1 MESVVQSQ
9 PLSYKE
15 QLKPLGKIRSV
26 EDFFK
31 YYVFMKSAQ
40 EMPREIDLFFF
51 RDNEVPMWEES
62 PKGGIWITKVKK
74 DDDVDKMWEAL
85 LLALIGE
92 QFGEL
97 NVIGV
102 SLSLRAKEKLIQI
115 WLKDAQD
122 QKMRARVANRM
133 RSFLNLGADMTT
145 LYFKDH
151 QNSIKDKST
160 MKNALGYKFEKKKKT
175 EAEEQKA
182 PWSDLGAGNESG
194 QRKSFGQNK
203 DHYTSADAERVSQQ

>member
-1 MESVVQSQ
+1 
-9 PLSYKE
+9 
-15 QLKPLGKIRSV
+15 
-26 EDFFK
+26 
-31 YYVFMKSAQ
+31 
-40 EMPREIDLFFF
+40 MPREVDLFFF
-51 RDNEVPMWEES
+51 RDKEVPMWEES

-115 WLKDAQD
+115 WLKDATD
-122 QKMRARVANRM
+122 QKMKARVANRM

-160 MKNALGYKFEKKKKT
+160 MKNALGYKFEKKKK
-175 EAEEQKA
+175 AEVE
-182 PWSDLGAGNESG
+182 E
-194 QRKSFGQNK
+194 
-203 DHYTSADAERVSQQ
+203 